1 MSSNYKTIVEDN
13 IDVLVVG
20 AGLGGTGAAFEA
32 RYWGKDKKIVIAE
45 KANIDRSGAV
55 AQGLYAINCYMG
67 TRFGENNPEDHVRY
81 ARIDLMGMVREDL
94 LFDMARH
101 VDSAVHQFEEWG
113 LPLMRNPKTG
123 AYQREGRWQI
133 MIHGESYKP
142 IVAEA
147 AKKSADKV
155 YNRIC
160 VTHLLMDDAKENRV
174 AGAVGFNVRTGNYHV
189 FKSKT
194 VIVGAGGASNIFK
207 PRSVGEGAGRVWYAP
222 WSSGSAYALMIE
234 AGAKMTQM
242 ENRIVLAR
250 FKDGYGPVGAYFLH
264 LKTYTQNCNGEE
276 YESKWFPALEQMVG
290 KAYLDTEAS
299 HVSHRPIPTCL
310 RNHAFISEVNAGRG
324 PIRMVTMEAFQDP
337 HLEEI
342 GWHNFLGMTVGQAVL
357 WASTDVNP
365 KYENPELT
373 TSEPYVM
380 GSHATGC
387 GAWCSG
393 PEDLSPPEYFWGYNR
408 MMTVEGLFGAGDAVG
423 GTPHAFSSGSFT
435 EGRLSAKAACQYIDD
450 GKAEGIRV
458 SQEQIDRRRA
468 EVFKPMDHYQV
479 YRNEITAGSVNP
491 NYINPRQ
498 GLDRLQKL
506 MDEYGGGVT
515 VSYMTNDE
523 LLNIGL
529 KKMKLLEEDLDKVA
543 AEDLHELLRAWELKH
558 RMRTSECVLQHTLF
572 RKETRW
578 PGYYYRGDAMKLDD
592 ENWHVLTVSRRDPQT
607 GEYTME
613 KAPLYHLV
621 GDIEDKALAALKAQS

>member
-1 MSSNYKTIVEDN
+1 MAYKTILEDN
-13 IDVLVVG
+13 IDILVAG

-32 RYWGKDKKIVIAE
+32 RFWGQDKKIVIAE

-67 TRFGENNPEDHVRY
+67 TRFNENNPEDHVQY
-81 ARIDLMGMVREDL
+81 ARIDLMGLVREDL

-101 VDSAVHQFEEWG
+101 VDSTVHQFEEWG
-113 LPLMRNPKTG
+113 LPLMKDNEKGT
-123 AYQREGRWQI
+123 YLREGRWQI

-155 YNRIC
+155 FNRIC
-160 VTHLLMDDAKENRV
+160 VTHLLMDEAKENRV
-174 AGAVGFNVRTGNYHV
+174 AGAVGFNVRTGDFHV

-194 VIVGAGGASNIFK
+194 VICGAGGASNIFK
-207 PRSVGEGAGRVWYAP
+207 PRSTGEGSGRTWYAP
-222 WSSGSAYALMIE
+222 WSSASAYGLMIN

-264 LKTYTQNCNGEE
+264 LKTYTQNAYGEE
-276 YESKWFPALEQMVG
+276 FETKWWPQLQEMVG
-290 KAYLDTEAS
+290 KEYLDPELS
-299 HVSHRPIPTCL
+299 HRTHRPIPTCL
-310 RNHAFISEVNAGRG
+310 RNHALISEVQAGRG
-324 PIRMVTMEAFQDP
+324 PIHMVTMHAFQDP
-337 HLEEI
+337 HLEEV
-342 GWHNFLGMTVGQAVL
+342 GWENFLGMTVGQAVL
-357 WASTDVNP
+357 WAATDVDP
-365 KYENPELT
+365 KNENPELT

-380 GSHATGC
+380 GSHATGS

-393 PEDLSPPEYFWGYNR
+393 PEDVSPPEYFWGYNR
-408 MMTVEGLFGAGDAVG
+408 MMTIEGLFGAGDAVG

-435 EGRLSAKAACQYIDD
+435 EGRLAAKAACKYIDD
-450 GKAEGIRV
+450 GKAEGIVV
-458 SQEQIDRRRA
+458 SQKTLDDLKAQI
-468 EVFKPMDHYQV
+468 FKPLEHYKT
-479 YRNEITAGSVNP
+479 YRNEIVAGDVNP
-491 NYINPRQ
+491 HYINPQQ

-506 MDEYGGGVT
+506 MDEYCGGVT
-515 VSYMTNDE
+515 VGYMTNE
-523 LLNIGL
+523 KLLNIGL
-529 KKMKLLEEDLDKVA
+529 KKLKYMEEDLESLA
-543 AEDLHELLRAWELKH
+543 AKDLHELLRAWELKH
-558 RMRTSECVLQHTLF
+558 RHRTAECVTQHTLF

-592 ENWHVLTVSRRDPQT
+592 ENWHVLTVSRRDPET

-613 KAPLYHLV
+613 KAPCYHLV
-621 GDIEDKALAALKAQS
+621 KEGE

>member
-1 MSSNYKTIVEDN
+1 MAYKTIIEDN
-13 IDVLVVG
+13 IDVLVAG
-20 AGLGGTGAAFEA
+20 AGLGGTGAAWEA

-45 KANIDRSGAV
+45 KANINRSGAV

-81 ARIDLMGMVREDL
+81 ARMDLMGMVREDL

-113 LPLMRNPKTG
+113 MPIMRDPKSG
-123 AYQREGRWQI
+123 SYLREGRWQI

-142 IVAEA
+142 LVAEA
-147 AKKSADKV
+147 ATKSADKTF
-155 YNRIC
+155 NRIC

-222 WSSGSAYALMIE
+222 WSSGSAYGLMIQ

-276 YESKWFPALEQMVG
+276 YESKWFPALTEMVG
-290 KAYLDTEAS
+290 KEYLDTENQHLS
-299 HVSHRPIPTCL
+299 HKPIPTCL
-310 RNHAFISEVNAGRG
+310 RNHAFINEVNAGRG
-324 PIRMVTMEAFQDP
+324 PIHMVTMEAFQDP

-357 WASTDVNP
+357 WAATDVNP

-393 PEDLSPPEYFWGYNR
+393 PEDVSPDEYFWGYNR
-408 MMTVEGLFGAGDAVG
+408 MTTVEGLFGAGDAVG

-435 EGRLSAKAACQYIDD
+435 EGRLAAKAACKYIDD
-450 GKAEGIRV
+450 GKADGITV
-458 SQEQIDRRRA
+458 SQEQIDRRKT
-468 EVFKPMDHYQV
+468 EIYKPMEHYKV
-479 YRNEITAGSVNP
+479 NRNEIVAGNVNP
-491 NYINPRQ
+491 HYINPRQ
-498 GLDRLQKL
+498 GLDRLQKM
-506 MDEYGGGVT
+506 MDEYAGGVT
-515 VSYMTNDE
+515 VNYMTNE
-523 LLNIGL
+523 KLLSIGL
-529 KKMKLLEEDLDKVA
+529 KKMKLLEEDLEKIA
-543 AEDLHELLRAWELKH
+543 AEDIHELLRAWELKH
-558 RMRTSECVLQHTLF
+558 RQLASESVMHHTLF

-592 ENWHVLTVSRRDPQT
+592 ENWHVLTVSRRDPET

-613 KAPLYHLV
+613 KAPCYHLV
-621 GDIEDKALAALKAQS
+621 GEGED

>member
-1 MSSNYKTIVEDN
+1 MGYKTVIEDD
-13 IDVLVVG
+13 IDILVAG
-20 AGLGGTGAAFEA
+20 AGMAGTGAAFEA

-55 AQGLYAINCYMG
+55 AQGLYAINTYMG

-81 ARIDLMGMVREDL
+81 ARMDLMGMVREDL

-113 LPLMRNPKTG
+113 LPLMRDPKSG
-123 AYQREGRWQI
+123 SYMREGRWQI

-155 YNRIC
+155 FNRIC
-160 VTHLLMDDAKENRV
+160 VTHLLMDDSKDNRV
-174 AGAVGFNVRTGNYHV
+174 AGAVGFNVRTGDYHV

-194 VIVGAGGASNIFK
+194 VICAAGGASNIFK

-222 WSSGSAYALMIE
+222 WSSGSAYGLLIE

-264 LKTYTQNCNGEE
+264 LKTYTQNGAGEE
-276 YESKWFPALEQMVG
+276 YESKWFPELSKMVG
-290 KAYLDTEAS
+290 KEYLDTEGQHLS
-299 HVSHRPIPTCL
+299 HKPIPTCL

-324 PIRMVTMEAFQDP
+324 PIHMVTMEAFQDP

-357 WASTDVNP
+357 WAATDVDP
-365 KYENPELT
+365 KFENPELT

-387 GAWCSG
+387 GAWVSG
-393 PEDLSPPEYFWGYNR
+393 PEDLSPEEYFWGYNR
-408 MMTVEGLFGAGDAVG
+408 MTTVEGLFGAGDAAG

-435 EGRLSAKAACQYIDD
+435 EGRLAAKAACKYIDD
-450 GKAEGIRV
+450 GKAQGITV
-458 SQEQIDRRRA
+458 SQEQIDRRGKQI
-468 EVFKPMDHYQV
+468 FKPMEHYKI

-506 MDEYGGGVT
+506 MDEYAGGVT
-515 VSYMTNDE
+515 VSYMTNDK

-529 KKMKLLEEDLDKVA
+529 KKMKMLEEDMEKIA
-543 AEDLHELLRAWELKH
+543 AEDIHELLRAWELKH
-558 RMRTSECVLQHTLF
+558 RQLSSEAVLQHTLF

-592 ENWHVLTVSRRDPQT
+592 QNWHVLTVSRRDPQT

-613 KAPLYHLV
+613 KAPCYHLV
-621 GDIEDKALAALKAQS
+621 GDKEEQVA

>member
-1 MSSNYKTIVEDN
+1 MKYKTIIEDD
-13 IDVLVVG
+13 IDILVCG

-32 RYWGKDKKIVIAE
+32 RYWGQDKKIVIAE

-101 VDSAVHQFEEWG
+101 VDSTVHQFEEWG
-113 LPLMRNPKTG
+113 LPLMKNPESG
-123 AYQREGRWQI
+123 SYLREGRWQI

-142 IVAEA
+142 IVADA
-147 AKKSADKV
+147 AKKSADQV
-155 YNRIC
+155 FNRIC
-160 VTHLLMDDAKENRV
+160 VTHLLMDEAKENRV

-194 VIVGAGGASNIFK
+194 A
-207 PRSVGEGAGRVWYAP
+207 RSVGEGAGRVWYAP
-222 WSSGSAYALMIE
+222 WSSGSAYGLLIN

-264 LKTYTQNCNGEE
+264 LKTYTQNGLGEE
-276 YESKWFPALEQMVG
+276 YESKWWPSLQEIVG
-290 KAYLDTEAS
+290 KEYLDPEAS
-299 HVSHRPIPTCL
+299 HLSHRPIPTCL

-324 PIRMVTMEAFQDP
+324 PIHMVTMEAFQDP

-357 WASTDVNP
+357 WASTDVDP

-393 PEDLSPPEYFWGYNR
+393 PEDLSPPEYYWGYNR
-408 MMTVEGLFGAGDAVG
+408 MTTVEGLFGAGDAVG

-435 EGRLSAKAACQYIDD
+435 EGRIAAKAACKYIDD
-450 GKAEGIRV
+450 GKAEGIRI
-458 SQEQIDRRRA
+458 SDKQLDDRK
-468 EVFKPMDHYQV
+468 EEIYKPLETYRI

-498 GLDRLQKL
+498 ALDRLQKL
-506 MDEYGGGVT
+506 MDEYAGGVT
-515 VSYMTNDE
+515 VSYMTNE
-523 LLNIGL
+523 KLLNIGL
-529 KKMKLLEEDLDKVA
+529 KKLKLLEEDLEKVA
-543 AEDLHELLRAWELKH
+543 AENIHELLRAWEIKH
-558 RMRTSECVLQHTLF
+558 RHLTSEAVVQHTLF

-578 PGYYYRGDAMKLDD
+578 PGYYYRGDHLKVDD
-592 ENWHVLTVSRRDPQT
+592 ENWHVLTVSRRDPET

-613 KAPLYHLV
+613 KAPCYHLV
-621 GDIEDKALAALKAQS
+621 DVDKKDENVA

>member
-1 MSSNYKTIVEDN
+1 MAHKTIVEDG

-20 AGLGGTGAAFEA
+20 AGLGGTGAAWEA
-32 RYWGKDKKIVIAE
+32 RFWGKDKKIVIAE

-67 TRFGENNPEDHVRY
+67 TRWGENKPEDHVRY

-101 VDSAVHQFEEWG
+101 VDSTVHQFEDWG
-113 LPLMRNPKTG
+113 LPIMKDPKTG
-123 AYQREGRWQI
+123 RYLREGRWQI

-155 YNRIC
+155 FNRIC
-160 VTHLLMDDAKENRV
+160 VTHLLMDDSKSNRV
-174 AGAVGFNVRTGNYHV
+174 AGAVGFNVRTGDYHV

-194 VIVGAGGASNIFK
+194 VICGAGGASNIFK
-207 PRSVGEGAGRVWYAP
+207 PRSTGEGAGRTWYVP
-222 WSSGSAYALMIE
+222 WSSASAYGLMIN

-264 LKTYTQNCNGEE
+264 LKTYTQNALGEE
-276 YESKWFPALEQMVG
+276 YESKWFPALQKMVG
-290 KAYLDTEAS
+290 KEYLDPEVS
-299 HVSHRPIPTCL
+299 HLTHRPIPTCL
-310 RNHAFISEVNAGRG
+310 RNHCIISEVAAGRG
-324 PIRMVTMEAFQDP
+324 PIHMVTMRAFQDP
-337 HLEEI
+337 HLEEV
-342 GWHNFLGMTVGQAVL
+342 GWENFLGMTVGQAVL
-357 WASTDVNP
+357 WAATDVDP
-365 KYENPELT
+365 KNENPELT

-380 GSHATGC
+380 GSHATGS

-393 PEDLSPPEYFWGYNR
+393 PEDVSPPEYFWGYNR
-408 MMTVEGLFGAGDAVG
+408 MTTIEGLFGAGDAVG

-435 EGRLSAKAACQYIDD
+435 EGRLAAKAACKYIDD
-450 GKAEGIRV
+450 GKAEGIVV
-458 SQEQIDRRRA
+458 SDAQVERRRA
-468 EVFKPMDHYQV
+468 EIFKPLEHYRI
-479 YRNEITAGSVNP
+479 YRNAVVAGTVNP
-491 NYINPRQ
+491 HYINPQQ

-506 MDEYGGGVT
+506 MDEYCGGYT
-515 VSYMTNDE
+515 VGYMTNE
-523 LLNIGL
+523 KLLNICL
-529 KKMKLLEEDLDKVA
+529 KKLKLMEEDLQSIA
-543 AEDLHELLRAWELKH
+543 AKDLHELLRSWELMH
-558 RMRTSECVLQHTLF
+558 RHRAAECVAQHTLF

-578 PGYYYRGDAMKLDD
+578 PGYYYRGDVMKLDD

-613 KAPLYHLV
+613 KAPCYHLV
-621 GDIEDKALAALKAQS
+621 DDKE

>member
-1 MSSNYKTIVEDN
+1 MSYKTIVEDN
-13 IDVLVVG
+13 IDILVAG
-20 AGLGGTGAAFEA
+20 AGMAGTGAAFEA
-32 RYWGKDKKIVIAE
+32 RYWGQDKKIVIAE

-55 AQGLYAINCYMG
+55 AQGLYAINTYMG

-81 ARIDLMGMVREDL
+81 ARIDLMGIVREDL

-142 IVAEA
+142 IVATA
-147 AKKSADKV
+147 AKKSASEV
-155 YNRIC
+155 FNRIC
-160 VTHLLMDDAKENRV
+160 VTHLLMDEAKENRV

-194 VIVGAGGASNIFK
+194 VICAAGGASNIYK

-222 WSSGSAYALMIE
+222 WSSGSAYGLMIG

-264 LKTYTQNCNGEE
+264 LKTYTQNGLGEE
-276 YESKWFPALEQMVG
+276 YESKWWPSTQEMVG
-290 KAYLDTEAS
+290 KEYLDPEVAHRT
-299 HVSHRPIPTCL
+299 HRPIPTCL

-324 PIRMVTMEAFQDP
+324 PIHMVTMEAFQDP

-357 WASTDVNP
+357 WAATDVDP

-387 GAWCSG
+387 GAWVSG

-408 MMTVEGLFGAGDAVG
+408 MTTVEGLFGAGDAAG

-435 EGRLSAKAACQYIDD
+435 EGRLAAKAACRYIDD
-450 GKAEGIRV
+450 GKAEGIKV
-458 SQEQIDRRRA
+458 SQDQIDRRKA
-468 EVFKPMDHYQV
+468 EIYKPMEHYKI

-515 VSYMTNDE
+515 VNYMTNE
-523 LLNIGL
+523 KLLNIGL
-529 KKMKLLEEDLDKVA
+529 KKIKTLEEDLEKIA
-543 AEDLHELLRAWELKH
+543 AEDIHELLRAWELKH
-558 RMRTSECVLQHTLF
+558 RTMASEAVLQHTLF

-578 PGYYYRGDAMKLDD
+578 PGYYYRGDFMKVDD
-592 ENWHVLTVSRRDPQT
+592 QNWHVLTVSRRDPET

-613 KAPLYHLV
+613 KAPCYHLV
-621 GDIEDKALAALKAQS
+621 GDEEKQAAA